1 MQKRMASTK
10 TPWFWKFVFLPSNGS
25 RSLSAGASRRR
36 PPASLP
42 AFFVLVLLAG
52 AAAPSLKAQQNLPIV
67 MVAGRQ
73 HVSAVAAL
81 PTAGAVIAWRD
92 ERSSPAAL
100 YAQRLNEKW
109 HPLWAANGLQVSSSS
124 SKVEAYSGI
133 VPGDGSGDLIL
144 AWQSSQDDDGDIY
157 AQRLNPQGVRQWG
170 ENGIIVYKGSRE
182 QGLPIVVSDGGGGA
196 FIIWQD
202 ERQGGKDIYAQRL
215 AANGAKLWPETGV
228 AIGQTRR
235 EQILGDAAATPDGG
249 FVVAWSDERYNPYR
263 VFVQRV
269 DNSGRNV
276 WGTGA
281 LVANPVRHQRAPRL
295 AVVPGAAQDFTV
307 RVAWLEGRL
316 LSSPN
321 VQVQSLNANGATL
334 WSSTVTAG
342 RNSADQ
348 TAIQLLASAD
358 GSLLLVWQDGR
369 NDQADI
375 YGQRVAASGSLLWTN
390 EGLAIARVTK
400 SQTVPR
406 LASDGAGGLICAWL
420 DDRSGANVAVQRI
433 TPEGKAAWTANGVLI
448 KAEDGK
454 TTQPAIAAISA
465 GGVLVSWTDSRKG
478 NEDIFAQPVTAAGV
492 AENIVPLITSTP
504 VTAARVGSLYD
515 YHVTATDFDSETAPE
530 VRLQAGPAWL
540 RLETGTQTLSGTP
553 TAADTG
559 KSTVTILAV
568 DKAGGS
574 AAQTYQLHVA
584 ADLSVPRIISK
595 PDTVAREDQKYV
607 YQIQVAAAASD
618 PGLRYELKTDAAW
631 LALSAQGELSGVPL
645 NEHVGTYAVTLT
657 VTNSQNKSDQQ
668 AFKLR
673 VENTNDAPALTSGPP
688 PAAIE
693 DSAYQFRFEAHDPDV
708 GDTLT
713 FTAPLKPAWL
723 QLSARGELT
732 GTPRRAHL
740 NDTLITVVVADR
752 AGARDQKTYV
762 ILIRHVNH
770 PPRIT
775 STPPATALEDALWQ
789 YQITASDS
797 DANESLSFVA
807 LKIPAW
813 LSLNSSTGL
822 LQGTP
827 ANEHVGD
834 HSVQMQ
840 VRDKAGASD
849 QQSFSVRVIN
859 TNDPPVFTSRPDTTA
874 LVDSLYRYTVSVQ
887 EIDAGDRVQ
896 IAVTAKPAWLVWEN
910 ANSELRGVPSASDTG
925 TASVTLQASD
935 QAGGIATQQF
945 RLKVFSLAA
954 PDQSA
959 PAAPQNLTVLPGQW
973 SRATQITVRWQNPFD
988 PSQISG
994 AYYRLGAAPTHNSDG
1009 SFVAA
1014 PQVQELRLPITLE
1027 GRVPVYLWLVDGRGN
1042 VDYRNNAR
1050 AEYRHDLTP
1059 PSSASELRLI
1069 TENGSTWT
1077 KADSLVF
1084 TWQSASDQLSG
1095 VAAYEFRLNSEPILK
1110 LPSNVTRLVHSSLL
1124 SEGTQRWQVTPLDS
1138 AGNRGPVAFASF
1150 GVDRTKPNLA
1160 HVPVDTAVSGQP
1172 LLLRATA
1179 NDALSGV
1186 AGLRVWQR
1194 SAGAAT
1200 FVSQAMIRENNEF
1213 VVTISGEALRSAG
1226 FEYFLEAADS
1236 AGNVAL
1242 SAPSATLPWHAV
1254 VTRSSQIAAPYPTQA
1269 GYYQIV
1275 ALPYCL
1281 TAPAVEATLADDF
1294 GAYDPVRW
1302 RLFAYDPAQGNVE
1315 FGNFDFRNLEPG
1327 KGYWLITATGRN
1339 YTLGESYSLT
1349 TGEDFLLTLQPGWNL
1364 IGSPWDF
1371 PIDWSAVQKPAGV
1384 EAQLWAFDGRQY
1396 LAAGNEMQPWQ
1407 GYFINNLT
1415 PQPQTLRLQP
1425 RSAVNLTKAARSS
1438 VHQPAGSVTWW
1449 LQLRVSDGEFHDD
1462 QNWLG
1467 VAPNA
1472 EQEWDALDL
1481 SEPPAALGNF
1491 VSLRFHRHHWQQFGG
1506 DYTADFRPPSEGVQ
1520 SWPFEI
1526 ATSAAGKT
1534 LQLSLLAAAEF
1545 PENWQVLLTDE
1556 NGEMVHQF
1564 DLATGASLA
1573 LRSSSSVRRL
1583 ILWAG
1588 PAAEMV
1594 DAGLITPGGFAL
1606 APGYPNPARLRSGG
1620 NAVSVI
1626 RFNLPAAVPVTLEVF
1641 DVLGRK
1647 IRALATGR
1655 HFAAGP
1661 HELVWDGRDQAGGE
1675 VAVGV
1680 YIYRLGTPQF
1690 TASQKVIVIK

>member
-10 TPWFWKFVFLPSNGS
+10 TLWLWRFVFPPSNGS
-25 RSLSAGASRRR
+25 HSHSTSVSRRQ
-36 PPASLP
+36 PASLP
-42 AFFVLVLLAG
+42 VFLVLLLLTG
-52 AAAPSLKAQQNLPIV
+52 AATPSLKAQQNLPIALA
-67 MVAGRQ
+67 AGRQ
-73 HVSAVAAL
+73 HISAVAAL
-81 PTAGAVIAWRD
+81 PTAGAVIVWRD

-124 SKVEAYSGI
+124 SKVEAFSGV

-170 ENGIIVYKGSRE
+170 ENGVVVYQGSRE
-182 QGLPIVVSDGGGGA
+182 QGLPIVISDGGGGA

-263 VFVQRV
+263 VLVQRV
-269 DNSGRNV
+269 DKSGRNV
-276 WGTGA
+276 WGAGA
-281 LVANPVRHQRAPRL
+281 LVANPVRHQRSPRL

-316 LSSPN
+316 LNSPN
-321 VQVQSLNANGATL
+321 VHVQSLNANGATL
-334 WSSTVTAG
+334 WNSAVTAG
-342 RNSADQ
+342 RTSAEQ
-348 TAIQLLASAD
+348 SAPQALAGTD
-358 GSLLLVWQDGR
+358 GSVLLVWQDGR
-369 NDQADI
+369 NDPADI
-375 YGQRVAASGSLLWTN
+375 YGQRVAANGSLLWSN
-390 EGLAIARVTK
+390 DGLAIARVTK
-400 SQTVPR
+400 SQTLPR
-406 LASDGAGGLICAWL
+406 LASDGAGGLVCAWL
-420 DDRSGANVAVQRI
+420 DDRSGANVALQRI
-433 TPEGKAAWTANGVLI
+433 TPEGKAVWTANGVLI
-448 KAEDGK
+448 KAEGGK
-454 TTQPAIAAISA
+454 VTQPALAAMSA
-465 GGVLVSWTDSRKG
+465 GDVLVSWTDSRKG
-478 NEDIFAQPVTAAGV
+478 NEDVFAQPVTAAGV

-504 VTAARVGSLYD
+504 VTTARVGSLYG

-553 TAADTG
+553 AAADTG
-559 KSTVTILAV
+559 RSTVTILAV
-568 DKAGGS
+568 DEAGGS

-584 ADLSVPRIISK
+584 ADPSVPRIISR
-595 PDTVAREDQKYV
+595 PDTVAREDEKYV
-607 YQIQVAAAASD
+607 YQIQVAAAAGD

-631 LALSAQGELSGVPL
+631 LALSAQGELSGVPR
-645 NEHVGTYAVTLT
+645 NEHVGTYDVTLT

-693 DSAYQFRFEAHDPDV
+693 DSPYQFRFEARDPDA

-713 FTAPLKPAWL
+713 FSAPLQPAWL
-723 QLSARGELT
+723 TLSARGELA

-752 AGARDQKTYV
+752 AGARDQKTYA
-762 ILIRHVNH
+762 IPIRPVNH

-797 DANESLSFVA
+797 DANESLSYVA

-859 TNDPPVFTSRPDTTA
+859 TNDPPVFTSRPDTIA
-874 LVDSLYRYTVSVQ
+874 LVDSLYRYPVAVQ
-887 EIDAGDRVQ
+887 EIDPGDRVQ
-896 IAVTAKPAWLVWEN
+896 IAATAKPAWLVWEN
-910 ANSELRGVPSASDTG
+910 ASRELRGVPGASDTG
-925 TASVTLQASD
+925 TVNVTLQASD

-945 RLKVFSLAA
+945 RIKVFSLAA

-994 AYYRLGAAPTHNSDG
+994 AYYRFGAAPTHNSDG

-1027 GRVPVYLWLVDGRGN
+1027 GRVPVYIWLVDGRGN
-1042 VDYRNNAR
+1042 VDYRNHAR

-1059 PSSASELRLI
+1059 PSSASGLRLI

-1084 TWQSASDQLSG
+1084 TWQPASDQLSG

-1110 LPSNVTRLVHSSLL
+1110 LPGTITRLVQRSALA
-1124 SEGTQRWQVTPLDS
+1124 EGNQRWQVTPLDS
-1138 AGNRGPVAFASF
+1138 AGNRGAVAFASF
-1150 GVDRTKPNLA
+1150 GVDRTKPSLA

-1172 LLLRATA
+1172 LLLRAAA

-1194 SAGAAT
+1194 SAGSAT
-1200 FVSQAMIRENNEF
+1200 FVSQAMIRANEEF
-1213 VVTISGEALRSAG
+1213 VVTISGEALPSAG

-1236 AGNVAL
+1236 AGNVTL
-1242 SAPSATLPWHAV
+1242 SVPGATRPWHAV
-1254 VTRSSQIAAPYPTQA
+1254 VTRSSQIAAPYPTQT

-1275 ALPYCL
+1275 ALPYRL
-1281 TAPAVEATLADDF
+1281 TAPAVEATFADDF

-1315 FGNFDFRNLEPG
+1315 FGNLAFGNLAPG
-1327 KGYWLITATGRN
+1327 KGYWLITATSRN
-1339 YTLGESYSLT
+1339 YTLGESHSLT
-1349 TGEDFLLTLQPGWNL
+1349 TGEDFRLTLQPGWNL
-1364 IGSPWDF
+1364 IASPWDF
-1371 PIDWSAVQKPAGV
+1371 PIDWSAVPKPAGV
-1384 EAQLWAFDGRQY
+1384 EAQLWAYDGRQY
-1396 LAAGNEMQPWQ
+1396 LAAGNAMQPWQ

-1415 PQPQTLRLQP
+1415 AQPQTLRLSPQ
-1425 RSAVNLTKAARSS
+1425 RAAPLMKTAQSNPP
-1438 VHQPAGSVTWW
+1438 QPAGSVTWW

-1472 EQEWDALDL
+1472 EQEWDTLDR

-1491 VSLRFHRHHWQQFGG
+1491 VSLRFNRHQWQPFGG
-1506 DYTADFRPPSEGVQ
+1506 DYSADFRPPAAGVQ

-1526 ATSAAGKT
+1526 VTSTAGRA
-1534 LQLSLLAAAEF
+1534 LQLSVLAAAEF
-1545 PENWQVLLTDE
+1545 PENWRVQLTGE
-1556 NGEMVHQF
+1556 NGDVVHQF
-1564 DLATGASLA
+1564 DLTTGASLA
-1573 LRSSSSVRRL
+1573 LRSASRVQRF
-1583 ILWAG
+1583 ILWVG
-1588 PAAEMV
+1588 PAAGMA
-1594 DAGLITPGGFAL
+1594 DAGLITPTGFAL
-1606 APGYPNPARLRSGG
+1606 APVYPNPARLHSGQ
-1620 NAVSVI
+1620 NAASVI
-1626 RFNLPAAVPVTLEVF
+1626 RFNLPAPAPVTLEIF

-1647 IRALATGR
+1647 IRALVAGR

-1661 HELVWDGRDQAGGE
+1661 HELLWDGRDQAGDE